1 MIAFFWL
8 SFFRP
13 SRIIR
18 SHGKYRLSHLSLLE
32 ERTDRNWAWRLR
44 GFECFLLARVGLCTC
59 NQLMTR
65 KARLRDTR
73 EIRPKRDGRCGTVSK
88 SSCGVSRG
96 KQVVCHDWLDYGDG
110 DPLAYAWFLPS
121 THPPHPPHPCPVQS
135 GESQNLKKEA
145 TGHTQAGGAPLVPGL
160 PPPAELRSREP
171 CLTPSLPP
179 GEGDV
184 WYFPGCYYY
193 FKQYES
199 T

>member
-1 MIAFFWL
+1 MF
-8 SFFRP
+8 SF
-13 SRIIR
+13 
-18 SHGKYRLSHLSLLE
+18 
-32 ERTDRNWAWRLR
+32 
-44 GFECFLLARVGLCTC
+44 LARVGLCTC

-96 KQVVCHDWLDYGDG
+96 KQVVYHDWLDYGDG

-199 T
+199 TQGMVGTRRRRIRMRTDSGVI